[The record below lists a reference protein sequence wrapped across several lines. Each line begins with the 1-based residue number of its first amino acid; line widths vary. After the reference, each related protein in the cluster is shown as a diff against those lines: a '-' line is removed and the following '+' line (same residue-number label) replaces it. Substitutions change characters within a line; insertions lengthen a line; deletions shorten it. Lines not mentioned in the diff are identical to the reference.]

1 MKTKLRSIRNLS
13 ALFAL
18 VTLLL
23 CPGLGWGQPWTYN
36 LGTGTGSFT
45 SNTASTTFLPAPTS
59 GTARVRV
66 GTNPGSIV
74 MANPGLASLGTDTEL
89 QITSNTGS
97 TSTTKFSLYD
107 FTAGKVGYVKFKIV
121 IAGGTNGV
129 YNFWLGDGA
138 TFSDNTSIV
147 AAQSFLGIR
156 WTLGAANAITYN
168 VLNNTTW
175 GTTGISNPT
184 TLFVQNTSNVYLVE
198 VYANNTTASA
208 NYSRSSSS
216 YSLAADSWDLW
227 VDGTRV
233 GASLASG
240 ALANDVNFDSFAF
253 NHQVSASAPGTI
265 YLDDIEYSNSLPAGA
280 AAPSVTTQAVSTIG
294 TTTATGNGNITTT
307 GGVDPTVRGFCWD
320 LATNADPDISDS
332 KVEETGTFST
342 GAFTGNITGLT
353 AGTQYKVRAYATNTT
368 GTGYGS
374 VVTFY
379 TQSTEP
385 TGHAASFNA
394 SAASQTQIDLTFSA
408 ATTIPASGYLILQ
421 RTSAAPTG
429 TPVDATGYLVGNTI
443 GDGTVA
449 AIVTNTAATSASITG
464 LSAGTHYYYTIFPY
478 NWDGTNAATYNYR
491 TSATVPG
498 ADATTAAALD
508 ATSEVSGPAL
518 VGQPDP
524 VIISSLADTDGEAIR
539 VFDMDVYDYGTDGQ
553 PTKITQVTIKPGTN
567 NTANWVNTIQGV
579 KLSVDGGSTFVTIGT
594 PTISASSIV
603 IPVTSGNLDIPDSD
617 VLTISFY
624 IYVKTSGIT
633 DNTILEFKTDATASS
648 HGFVAD
654 ATGSTFLATFSSA
667 PVSND
672 MLIDVDATK
681 LAFVQQPTSTL
692 ANSTMT
698 PAVTIQATDAN
709 NNRDLDVSGSVSLSS
724 SGTMTGP
731 VTATLAS
738 GFGTFGN
745 IVHTVAGNSIAITA
759 SFSGLS
765 DAVSNTF
772 NVFSALAA
780 GDILFIGY
788 GTDDPD
794 KFAFLAN
801 AAIPEGTQITFTDNA
816 YTGSAL
822 ATNEGSA
829 VWIAPAGGI
838 AKGSIVTIQGTTVS
852 GGGSVGTN
860 NMAFSTS
867 GDQILA
873 YQGSSSSPS
882 FVAGISST
890 GWISTGTTTASTSYL
905 PSPLAV
911 YATAISFA
919 SEEDNG
925 YYSGP
930 TTLANGAAA
939 SLISNSANW
948 TRSATIQTFPAW
960 AFTLGTHTA
969 IDINAT
975 AQNLTI
981 NTNETLTIGAT
992 KALTVAGNLLI
1003 KSDATGTGSL
1013 IDNGTLTSANTTVER
1028 YVAGGW
1034 STWNTGWHQ
1043 ISSPVSGQA
1052 ITAFETTG
1060 AGNDYDFYG
1069 WDELTNVWF
1078 NYKDPGFS
1086 TWNSGTNFNIGQG
1099 YLISYEQTQAGKAF
1113 TGTLNTSDVTKTNL
1127 SNTGGFYYTGWHL
1140 LGNPFPSAITWNDG
1154 NWSLSNVAGTAKIW
1168 HEANKSY
1175 SDIAAN
1181 GIIPMAQ
1188 GFMVQVNNS
1197 TNSITIPALSKTHNS
1212 APWYK
1217 NTNGERIFLI
1227 ASESEGNSAQESQ
1240 ILVNSSATEDFD
1252 FDFDSRFL
1260 SGYAPQ
1266 FYSIAGA
1273 EMLST
1278 NVLPSLPAGVA
1289 IPFGF
1294 VKNAASSFK
1303 IELKE
1308 NIEGTIVYLTDKKT
1322 DVVTNLTQSPVY
1334 LFDAAEGDDANRF
1347 LLSFGSLGTDDI
1359 NSSSGVR
1366 VYTSGG
1372 NINISLQQNS
1382 NAVVKVYSLTGQVVL
1397 QGSTGGKSLT
1407 TINANG
1413 LNDGIYIVS
1422 IVSGEQTIS
1431 RKIVLKK

>member
-45 SNTASTTFLPAPTS
+45 SSTASTTFLPAPTS
-59 GTARVRV
+59 GIARVRV

-97 TSTTKFSLYD
+97 ASTTKFSLYD

-138 TFSDNTSIV
+138 TYSDNNAVNT
-147 AAQSFLGIR
+147 AQSFVGVR

-168 VLNNTTW
+168 VLNNATW

-233 GASLASG
+233 GTSLASG

-253 NHQVSASAPGTI
+253 NHQVSATAPGTI

-280 AAPSVTTQAVSTIG
+280 AAPSVTTQTASSIG
-294 TTTATGNGNITTT
+294 TTTATGNGNITAT
-307 GGVDPTVRGFCWD
+307 GGADPTARGFCWD

-342 GAFTGNITGLT
+342 GAFTGSITGLT

-385 TGHAASFNA
+385 TAHAASFTA
-394 SAASQTQIDLTFSA
+394 AAASQTQIDLTFSA
-408 ATTIPASGYLILQ
+408 ASTISNCAGYLILQ
-421 RTSAAPTG
+421 RSGSAPTG
-429 TPVDATGYLVGNTI
+429 APADAAGYSAGNTI

-449 AIVTNTAATSASITG
+449 AIITSTSATSASITG
-464 LSAGTHYYYTIFPY
+464 LSAGTQYYFTLFPF
-478 NWDGTNAATYNYR
+478 NWDGANASTYNYKADGSVPGANATTNAA
-491 TSATVPG
+491 
-498 ADATTAAALD
+498 LD
-508 ATSEVSGPAL
+508 LTSEVSGPAL
-518 VGQPDP
+518 GTQPDP
-524 VIISSLADTDGEAIR
+524 VLVSSLADTDGEAIR

-579 KLSVDGGSTFVTIGT
+579 KLSVDGGTTFVTIGT
-594 PTISASSIV
+594 PTITAGSVV
-603 IPVTSGNLDIPDSD
+603 IPVTSGNLNIADSD
-617 VLTISFY
+617 AETVSLY
-624 IYVKTSGIT
+624 IYLKTSGLT
-633 DNTILEFKTDATASS
+633 DNTLLEFKVDGAA
-648 HGFVAD
+648 HGFTAD
-654 ATGSTFLATFSSA
+654 ATGSTFLATFASA

-672 MLIDVDATK
+672 MLVDVDATK
-681 LAFVQQPTSTL
+681 LTFVQQPTSTL

-698 PAVTIQATDAN
+698 PAVTIEATDAN
-709 NNRDLDVSGSVSLSS
+709 NNRDLDASGSVSLSS

-745 IVHTVAGNSIAITA
+745 IVHTVAGNSITLTA
-759 SFSGLS
+759 SFIGLS
-765 DAVSNTF
+765 DAVSNSF

-794 KFAFLAN
+794 KFAFLTN

-822 ATNEGSA
+822 ATNEGST
-829 VWIAPAGGI
+829 VWTAPAGGI
-838 AKGSIVTIQGTTVS
+838 AKGNVVSIQGTTVT
-852 GGGSVGTN
+852 GGGSVGANT
-860 NMAFSTS
+860 MALSAS

-882 FVAGISST
+882 FVAGVSSF
-890 GWISTGTTTASTSYL
+890 GWISTGSTTSNTSYL

-911 YATAISFA
+911 YSTAVSFA
-919 SEEDNG
+919 TEEDNG
-925 YYSGP
+925 FYTGP
-930 TTLANGAAA
+930 STLANGAAA
-939 SLISNSANW
+939 SLICNSANW
-948 TRSATIQTFPAW
+948 TRSAAVQTFPAW
-960 AFTLGTHTA
+960 AFTLGNHTA
-969 IDINAT
+969 IDVTAT

-1099 YLISYEQTQAGKAF
+1099 YLISYEQTQTGKAF

-1188 GFMVQVNNS
+1188 GFMVQVNNN

-1217 NTNGERIFLI
+1217 STDGERIFLI

-1240 ILVNSSATEDFD
+1240 ILVNLSATEDFD
-1252 FDFDSRFL
+1252 FDYDSRFL

-1266 FYSIAGA
+1266 FYSVAGT

-1278 NVLPSLPAGVA
+1278 NVLPSLPAGVS

-1322 DVVTNLTQSPVY
+1322 NVVTNLTQSPVY
-1334 LFDAAEGDDANRF
+1334 LFDATEGDDASRF
-1347 LLSFGSLGTDDI
+1347 MLSFGSLGIDDI

-1372 NINISLQQNS
+1372 NINVSLQQNS
-1382 NAVVKVYSLTGQVVL
+1382 NAVVKVYSLTGQLVL
-1397 QGSTGGKSLT
+1397 QGNTGGKSLT
-1407 TINANG
+1407 TINAG
-1413 LNDGIYIVS
+1413 ALPDGVYIVS
-1422 IVSGEQTIS
+1422 LVNGEQVVS